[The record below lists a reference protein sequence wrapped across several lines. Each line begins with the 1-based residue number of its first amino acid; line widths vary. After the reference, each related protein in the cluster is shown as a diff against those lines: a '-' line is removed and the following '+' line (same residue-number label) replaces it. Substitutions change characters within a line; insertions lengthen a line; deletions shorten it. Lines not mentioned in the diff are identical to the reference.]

1 MPELPEVETLRRD
14 LERVVIGKTI
24 SRAEFLWRKSL
35 RGITSKKFNTQIKN
49 KRITAIE
56 RRAKILSF
64 ELENGLKIAV
74 HLKMTGQLIFTPRG
88 VTFKPAKVTPRGERT
103 GGIPRGLALAGF
115 KASPHGIVSD
125 SPPVHFRHLRVIFH
139 FTDGAKLYFNDLRK
153 FGWLKLIS
161 NADWQGFTA
170 HLGPEPLEKDFT
182 LNYFHK
188 ILTKY
193 PSRKIKQLLLDQTL
207 ISGIGNIY
215 ADESLFASKIL
226 PSRLVNK
233 INDKEKVFLYQNIKK
248 ILKSAITKGGTSI
261 SDYRRADGKAGG
273 FAPYLKVY
281 QRAGEKCLKCATLIT
296 KVKQNG
302 RGTHYCATCQK

>member
-24 SRAEFLWRKSL
+24 SHAEFLWPKSL
-35 RGITSKKFNTQIKN
+35 RDITLKKFNAQIKN
-49 KRITAIE
+49 KKIMAIG

-64 ELENGLKIAV
+64 ELENGARLAV
-74 HLKMTGQLIFTPRG
+74 HLKMTGQLIYIPRG
-88 VTFKPAKVTPRGERT
+88 VA
-103 GGIPRGLALAGF
+103 PRGLALAGF
-115 KASPHGIVSD
+115 KASPRGIVSGGH
-125 SPPVHFRHLRVIFH
+125 PGNPTKHTRIIFH

-170 HLGPEPLEKDFT
+170 HLGPEPLEKNFTQKYFNET
-182 LNYFHK
+182 LNR
-188 ILTKY
+188 Y
-193 PSRKIKQLLLDQTL
+193 PKRKIKQLLLDQTL

-215 ADESLFASKIL
+215 ADESLFLAQIK
-226 PSRLVNK
+226 PSRVVKK
-233 INDKEKVFLYQNIKK
+233 IIKNEKVKLYQAIKK
-248 ILKSAITKGGTSI
+248 ILALAITKGGTSI
-261 SDYRRADGKAGG
+261 RDYRRSDGKLGN
-273 FAPYLKVY
+273 FAKYLKIY
-281 QRAGEKCLKCATLIT
+281 NRSGEKCLKCATLIT